1 MLFSIL
7 CSAHHCRIDYRI
19 DFYFLFLFNNIIK
32 DDNHSSKMVSV
43 NVEMLKTMLIL
54 QLVIIGRAKRAPH
67 WGVQSRFRMIYV
79 VGMSEYVCRMS
90 N

>member
-7 CSAHHCRIDYRI
+7 CSVHHCRIDYII

-32 DDNHSSKMVSV
+32 DDNHSSKMVSG

-67 WGVQSRFRMIYV
+67 WGVQSRFRMKYV